1 MENSASKAGKAD
13 KKKEDDAG
21 LLYNKLRKLIN
32 IVVSID
38 SCKSCLKFK
47 KLELISLG

>member
-1 MENSASKAGKAD
+1 MDNSASKSGKAD

-32 IVVSID
+32 IVD
-38 SCKSCLKFK
+38 
-47 KLELISLG
+47 ELRDVGLH

>member
-1 MENSASKAGKAD
+1 MDNSASKSGKAD

-32 IVVSID
+32 IVVSIY
-38 SCKSCLKFK
+38 S
-47 KLELISLG
+47 